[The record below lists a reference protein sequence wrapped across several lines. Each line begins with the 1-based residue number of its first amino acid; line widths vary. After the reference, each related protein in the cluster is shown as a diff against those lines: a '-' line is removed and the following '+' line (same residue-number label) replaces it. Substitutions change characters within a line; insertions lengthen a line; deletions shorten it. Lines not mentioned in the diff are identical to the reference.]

1 MAWQLL
7 RERSPRGE
15 RLRRRTAVLLGA
27 SVFVGGLLIA
37 VGLGLLVLFL
47 LVAAA
52 IAFVVG
58 SAVWGATRVETP
70 RPDLTRIAEGARVG
84 VGRARVLGGRVARDA
99 APAVAA
105 ARKRARDLQP
115 VVSGI
120 VERAATRARQV
131 DWGGWPYAG
140 DSTAQLEPDEQH
152 KRAVQ
157 LNAEGAQLRSE
168 GRAEEAAERH
178 RQALAIFRRLG
189 DRRAEAP
196 TLNSLALA
204 LDATGDTEAAIER
217 FEQALSILHDLHDE
231 KHEGKVIANLGF
243 TILRHGDDDRA
254 RGLLESALD
263 KLDPESRA
271 AQQVVEQLR
280 RAS

>member
-1 MAWQLL
+1 MAWQLV

-15 RLRRRTAVLLGA
+15 RLRRRIAVLTA
-27 SVFVGGLLIA
+27 AAVFLGGLLIA

-47 LVAAA
+47 VVAAL
-52 IAFVVG
+52 IATVVG
-58 SAVWGATRVETP
+58 SAVWAASRVQSSEADFARIGRGA
-70 RPDLTRIAEGARVG
+70 LVG
-84 VGRARVLGGRVARDA
+84 VDRARGLGSKVARDA
-99 APAVAA
+99 APVVAA
-105 ARKRARDLQP
+105 ATRRARDLQP
-115 VVSGI
+115 VVSGL
-120 VERAATRARQV
+120 VERAATRARAV
-131 DWGGWPYAG
+131 DWSGWPYAG
-140 DSTAQLEPDEQH
+140 DSTSELEPDEQH

-204 LDATGDTEAAIER
+204 LDSAGDTEAAVER
-217 FEQALSILHDLHDE
+217 FEQALAILRDLHDE
-231 KHEGKVIANLGF
+231 RHEGKVIANLGF
-243 TILRHGDDDRA
+243 TMLRHGDDERA
-254 RGLLESALD
+254 RGLLETALD